1 MEVHSNK
8 TIMCSVLFLD
18 IVEYAKKTVS
28 GQIALKDDFNSL
40 LSTSI
45 HDVPLNDRII
55 LDTGDGA
62 AVSFLG
68 DVEDAL
74 KVALRFRQELLNM
87 SVGASFPLRVRMGIN
102 LGPVR
107 LVKDINGQ
115 PNIVGDGINVAQ
127 RVMGFANDGQILVS
141 RSYFDAVSRLSSD
154 CANLFHHQGSRTDK
168 HVREH
173 EVYAIGYPGEITA
186 ARQIIAADSATH
198 AQHGQSI
205 LTRAVAGWQVG
216 ANWLGEGLHGFGRA
230 SVQKRA
236 TLIVVLA
243 LPVLLL
249 AGLAFKVAHRSPV
262 EVMPVAVEIAVTV
275 PATPAQTTL
284 EGAVKSAK
292 TATITEPAKP
302 EKSRRSELGQVS
314 SESFNSGSPSAEQ
327 VRAEPEKTEQA
338 EEERIGRKATN
349 MRTLEQTT
357 AVDAGAKASVELA
370 ITPWGEVYLD
380 GRMQG
385 VSPPLAE
392 LQVVPGKHEVE
403 IRNGTFPAHVQ
414 RMELKAGERIR
425 VKHKF

>member
-1 MEVHSNK
+1 MEEHGSK

-18 IVEYAKKTVS
+18 IVEYSKKTVS

-45 HDVPLNDRII
+45 HDVPLDDRII

-74 KVALRFRQELLNM
+74 KVALRFRQGLLNM
-87 SVGASFPLRVRMGIN
+87 GADVPFPLRVRMGVN

-127 RVMGFANDGQILVS
+127 RVMGFANDGQVLVS

-154 CANLFHHQGSRTDK
+154 YANLFHHEGSRTDK

-186 ARQIIAADSATH
+186 ARQKVAAEGVAKTQDGPSV
-198 AQHGQSI
+198 
-205 LTRAVAGWQVG
+205 LTRAVAGWQAG
-216 ANWLGEGLHGFGRA
+216 ANWLGEGLRGFGQA
-230 SVQKRA
+230 PMQKRA
-236 TLIVVLA
+236 TLIAVLA

-249 AGLAFKVAHRSPV
+249 TALAFKVVYRVPV
-262 EVMPVAVEIAVTV
+262 EVV
-275 PATPAQTTL
+275 PASVETAAPATSAQTAL
-284 EGAVKSAK
+284 VEPAK
-292 TATITEPAKP
+292 TAKIAAATKPAKP
-302 EKSRRSELGQVS
+302 EKTKKIESGQASPEAFKFEPQRVEHAKA
-314 SESFNSGSPSAEQ
+314 ESVAG
-327 VRAEPEKTEQA
+327 
-338 EEERIGRKATN
+338 ERVGLKADN
-349 MRTLEQTT
+349 VRTLEQTT

-370 ITPWGEVYLD
+370 ITPWGEVYLN

-392 LQVVPGKHEVE
+392 LQVAPGKHEVE
-403 IRNGTFPAHVQ
+403 IRNDTFPVYVQ
-414 RMELKAGERIR
+414 HIQIKAGERIK